1 MYTIIPSAIPV
12 MIDIPRISLI
22 LLRKKNTVL
31 NMAINAANKISSA
44 AILESKYVMAVKT
57 AVITTVR
64 IENLIILSLS

>member
-1 MYTIIPSAIPV
+1 
-12 MIDIPRISLI
+12 MIDIPKISLI

-31 NMAINAANKISSA
+31 NMAINAAKRISSA